1 MSFSLKQMIT
11 HKKFIITMMF
21 SQMIMQGVNTLKKM
35 TYAESGVDILK
46 EEKAIKGILSS
57 IKTQRK
63 GIGKPLGGHYAGMIE
78 FGEHALVLCTDGVGS
93 KVEIAS
99 EIKKWD
105 TVGIDC
111 IAMNVNDA
119 ICVGAE
125 PLAFVDYL
133 AIDDPIPEITKEIG
147 KGLSKGAELS
157 NISIIG
163 GETASL
169 PEVINGFDLA
179 GTCLAYVKKTD
190 IVTGEKIKPGDI
202 IIGLSSS
209 GIHSNGYTLA
219 RKVIQNTN
227 LFYSDKFP
235 DSFYPG
241 KTIGEIL
248 LTPTRI
254 YVKEIV
260 ELLKKVKVHG
270 IAHITGGGLR
280 NLPRLNKNVKFVIDD
295 PFEPQDIFKFLQN
308 HGNIDD
314 KEMYQ
319 TFNMGM
325 GLVVIVSKKDVDE
338 AIRILKKLSKSEIKV
353 VGQIEKGKGVEFK
366 KLRLKY

>member
-1 MSFSLKQMIT
+1 
-11 HKKFIITMMF
+11 
-21 SQMIMQGVNTLKKM
+21 M

-46 EEKAIKGILSS
+46 EEKAIKGLLSS

-63 GIGKPLGGHYAGMIE
+63 GIGKSLGGHYAGMIE
-78 FGEHALVLCTDGVGS
+78 FGEYALVLCTDGVGS
-93 KVEIAS
+93 KVKIAS
-99 EIKKWD
+99 ELKKWD

-133 AIDDPIPEITKEIG
+133 AIDDPKPEITKEIG
-147 KGLSKGAELS
+147 KGLEKGAELS

-169 PEVINGFDLA
+169 PEIINGFDLA
-179 GTCLAYVKKTD
+179 GTCLAYVKKD
-190 IVTGEKIKPGDI
+190 EIITGEKITPGDV

-209 GIHSNGYTLA
+209 GLHSNGYTLA
-219 RKVIQNTN
+219 RKVVQHAGLSYT
-227 LFYSDKFP
+227 DKFLDGIYP
-235 DSFYPG
+235 D
-241 KTIGEIL
+241 KKIGEIL
-248 LTPTRI
+248 LTPTQI

-270 IAHITGGGLR
+270 LAHITGGGLQ

-295 PFEPQDIFKFLQN
+295 SFEPQPIFKFLQKY
-308 HGNIDD
+308 GNIED

-325 GLVVIVSKKDVDE
+325 GFVVVAPRQDVDE
-338 AIRILKKLSKSEIKV
+338 TMKILKKYSKSKV
-353 VGQIEKGKGVEFK
+353 KIVGKIEKGKGVEF
-366 KLRLKY
+366 

>member
-1 MSFSLKQMIT
+1 
-11 HKKFIITMMF
+11 
-21 SQMIMQGVNTLKKM
+21 M
-35 TYAESGVDILK
+35 TYAESGVDIEK
-46 EEKAIKGILSS
+46 EELAIKEILSS
-57 IKTQRK
+57 IKSQRK

-78 FGEHALVLCTDGVGS
+78 FGEYALVLCTDGVRS

-99 EIKKWD
+99 ELKKWD

-133 AIDDPIPEITKEIG
+133 AIDDPKPEITKEIG
-147 KGLSKGAELS
+147 KGLAKGAEIS

-179 GTCLAYVKKTD
+179 GTCLAYVKKSD
-190 IVTGEKIKPGDI
+190 IVTGVTIAPGDV
-202 IIGLSSS
+202 IIGIASS

-219 RKVIQNTN
+219 RKVIQHYN
-227 LFYSDKFP
+227 LSYTDKFP
-235 DSFYPG
+235 DGFYPDE
-241 KTIGEIL
+241 TIGKVL
-248 LTPTRI
+248 LTPTNI
-254 YVKEIV
+254 YVKETL
-260 ELLKKVKVHG
+260 ELLKNVDVHG
-270 IAHITGGGLR
+270 VSHITGGGLR
-280 NLPRLNKNVKFVIDD
+280 NLLRLNENVNFVIDD
-295 PFEPQDIFKFLQN
+295 PFEPQPIFTFLQKY
-308 HGNIDD
+308 GNIDD

-325 GLVVIVSKKDVDE
+325 GLAIIVSEKDVE
-338 AIRILKKLSKSEIKV
+338 KSISILEKYSSANVKV
-353 VGQIEKGKGVEFK
+353 AGRIEKGNGVEVS
-366 KLRLKY
+366 KLGLKF

>member
-1 MSFSLKQMIT
+1 
-11 HKKFIITMMF
+11 
-21 SQMIMQGVNTLKKM
+21 M

-57 IKTQRK
+57 IKSQRK

-78 FGEHALVLCTDGVGS
+78 FGEYALVLCTDGVGS

-99 EIKKWD
+99 ELKKWD

-133 AIDDPIPEITKEIG
+133 AIENPKPEITKEIG
-147 KGLSKGAELS
+147 KGLDKGAKLS

-169 PEVINGFDLA
+169 PEIINGFDLA
-179 GTCLAYVKKTD
+179 GTCLAHVKKND
-190 IVTGEKIKPGDI
+190 IVTGEKIQPGDV
-202 IIGLSSS
+202 IIGLASS
-209 GIHSNGYTLA
+209 GIHSNGYTLV
-219 RKVIQNTN
+219 RKVVQHAD
-227 LFYSDKFP
+227 LFYTDKFP
-235 DSFYPG
+235 DNSYPK
-241 KTIGEIL
+241 KTIGDVL
-248 LTPTRI
+248 LTPTQI

-270 IAHITGGGLR
+270 LAHITGGGLR
-280 NLPRLNKNVKFVIDD
+280 NLPRLNKNVKFVIDE
-295 PFEPQDIFKFLQN
+295 PFEPQSIFKFIQKQ
-308 HGNIDD
+308 GNIDD

-325 GLVVIVSKKDVDE
+325 GFAVIVAEKDAKE
-338 AIRILKKLSKSEIKV
+338 TISILKRYSSVDVKI
-353 VGQIEKGKGVEFK
+353 VGQIEKGAGVEVP
-366 KLRLKY
+366 KLGLTF